1 MPPPEQ
7 KGFHNAQ
14 RNYERYLA
22 LAQAEVQNGNTVGG
36 RKLLPARRTLFQ
48 IDVLGLIS
56 DMGDFATIDA
66 LDSAMTTLTILKS
79 RVNGL
84 EPA

>member
-1 MPPPEQ
+1 M
-7 KGFHNAQ
+7 NAAHSATGLQ
-14 RNYERYLA
+14 QCVGSSPA
-22 LAQAEVQNGNTVGG
+22 LRG

-56 DMGDFATIDA
+56 DMGDFATIDV